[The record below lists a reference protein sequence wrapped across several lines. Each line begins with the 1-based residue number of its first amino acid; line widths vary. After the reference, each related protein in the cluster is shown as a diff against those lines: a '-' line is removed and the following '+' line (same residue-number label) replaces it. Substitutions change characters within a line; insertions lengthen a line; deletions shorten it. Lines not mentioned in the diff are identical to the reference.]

1 MLSNNIFKTLFVQYH
16 YLYLIS
22 QLTIDN
28 QTIMKKVSNILARK
42 GSIVIAIDGSTTVLD
57 ALKLMS
63 EKNIGSVVIIEDGV
77 YAGLLTERDYARKVI
92 LQGKSSLETQV
103 REIMSTDFPHMI
115 PENSVETCMHV
126 MSENNIR
133 YLPVFKDNQLCG
145 IISISDVVTETILS
159 HEETIEHLKS
169 YIQS

>member
-1 MLSNNIFKTLFVQYH
+1 
-16 YLYLIS
+16 
-22 QLTIDN
+22 
-28 QTIMKKVSNILARK
+28 MKKVSNILARK
-42 GSIVIAIDGSTTVLD
+42 GSSVVAIDGSTTVLD
-57 ALKLMS
+57 ALKLMAD
-63 EKNIGSVVIIEDGV
+63 KNIGSVVITENGT

-103 REIMSTDFPHMI
+103 WEIMSTHFPRMI

-126 MSENNIR
+126 MSENNLR
-133 YLPVFKDNQLCG
+133 YLPVFRNDNLESLCG

-159 HEETIEHLKS
+159 HEETIEQLKS